1 VFPDFHR
8 LAAVLGRITH
18 KADIIDTGTAS
29 WRFRHG
35 LSVND
40 ATSMIPT
47 GKCARDNRHKS
58 LRAALGLRVDGHRNY
73 SPPHD
78 RKTQR
83 EVVPFPASPPGRVKC
98 RRLLRASGAS
108 ALHTAPATSARHY
121 KSRLGAAVT
130 PTSPCLSAVSRST
143 ICR

>member
-1 VFPDFHR
+1 MFPDFHR

-40 ATSMIPT
+40 ATSVTPT

-83 EVVPFPASPPGRVKC
+83 EVVPFPASPPVGSNADGCSEHPVRQLYTPLRQLPRDITNQGLA
-98 RRLLRASGAS
+98 RR
-108 ALHTAPATSARHY
+108 
-121 KSRLGAAVT
+121 
-130 PTSPCLSAVSRST
+130 
-143 ICR
+143 